1 MKVKDILE
9 FLSDKFPLNTAL
21 DFDNVG
27 LLVGGEDF
35 QISGVVVALDCE
47 IDTVKFAIK
56 NGCNLII
63 THHPVIF
70 NGIKK
75 VLAGD
80 VVYELIKNGISVISM
95 HTNLDI
101 AQNGVSEELCKVLDL
116 KDISSVTASDG
127 FILKSGIISHVA
139 ADSFAERIKEKLGGN
154 VKYVDGG
161 KPIENILVCSGSGGE
176 FIFDAINLG
185 FDAFV
190 TSEIKHHQFL
200 AAVDNNVSVFDAGH
214 FDTEDIIVEPLKEL
228 LSKEFEDIDFSTRKQ
243 ASKVYGNAKR
253 YLMFSLYELFKNE
266 DKASLAVTHPGI
278 SFTNTYY

>member
-1 MKVKDILE
+1 MKVTGIFE
-9 FLSDKFPLNTAL
+9 FLNNLYPTDTAC
-21 DFDNVG
+21 DFDNMG
-27 LLVGGEDF
+27 ILVGSPDNEVKKVL
-35 QISGVVVALDCE
+35 IALDCNKE
-47 IDTVKFAIK
+47 TLENAIRMGCDTVV
-56 NGCNLII
+56 

-70 NGIKK
+70 SPLKN
-75 VLAGD
+75 VLSGSI
-80 VVYELIKNGISVISM
+80 VFELIKNGISVISM

-116 KDISSVTASDG
+116 ENISSVTASDG
-127 FILKSGIISHVA
+127 FILKGGIISPVG

-228 LSKEFEDIDFSTRKQ
+228 LSKEFEDIDFSTYHSNKI
-243 ASKVYGNAKR
+243 
-253 YLMFSLYELFKNE
+253 KN
-266 DKASLAVTHPGI
+266 I
-278 SFTNTYY
+278 

>member
-1 MKVKDILE
+1 MKVTDIFE
-9 FLSDKFPLNTAL
+9 FLNNLYPTDTAC

-27 LLVGGEDF
+27 ILVGSPDNEVKKVL
-35 QISGVVVALDCE
+35 IALDCNKE
-47 IDTVKFAIK
+47 TLENAIRMGCDTVV
-56 NGCNLII
+56 

-70 NGIKK
+70 SPLKN
-75 VLAGD
+75 VLSGSI
-80 VVYELIKNGISVISM
+80 VFELIKNGISVISM

-101 AQNGVSEELCKVLDL
+101 AQNGVSEELCRVLDL

-127 FILKSGIISHVA
+127 FVLKSGVISPIE
-139 ADSFAERIKEKLGGN
+139 ADTLAKQIKEKLGGN

-228 LSKEFEDIDFSTRKQ
+228 LSKEFEDIDFSTYHSNKI
-243 ASKVYGNAKR
+243 
-253 YLMFSLYELFKNE
+253 KN
-266 DKASLAVTHPGI
+266 I
-278 SFTNTYY
+278 

>member
-1 MKVKDILE
+1 MKVTDIFE
-9 FLSDKFPLNTAL
+9 FLNNLYPTDTAC

-27 LLVGGEDF
+27 ILVGSPDNEVKKVL
-35 QISGVVVALDCE
+35 IALDCNKE
-47 IDTVKFAIK
+47 TLENAIRMGCDTVV
-56 NGCNLII
+56 

-70 NGIKK
+70 SPLKN
-75 VLAGD
+75 VLSGSI
-80 VVYELIKNGISVISM
+80 VFELIKNDISVISM

-101 AQNGVSEELCKVLDL
+101 AQNGVSEELCRVLDL

-127 FILKSGIISHVA
+127 FVLKSGVISPVG

-228 LSKEFEDIDFSTRKQ
+228 LSKEFEDIDFSTYHSNKI
-243 ASKVYGNAKR
+243 
-253 YLMFSLYELFKNE
+253 KN
-266 DKASLAVTHPGI
+266 I
-278 SFTNTYY
+278 